1 MVCNTHHKV
10 ERWDCL
16 FAWGFGNVPSPRWWE
31 AYVLH
36 TRFEIGISFD
46 ILTWKFGIDLGFR
59 YRDFGVNI
67 GPVSIW
73 FNKA

>member
-1 MVCNTHHKV
+1 MTCIQKG
-10 ERWDCL
+10 DCEIQR
-16 FAWGFGNVPSPRWWE
+16 GFGNVPSPRWWE

-36 TRFEIGISFD
+36 TRFEIGISVD

-59 YRDFGVNI
+59 YFGVNI

-73 FNKA
+73 FNKP

>member
-1 MVCNTHHKV
+1 MTYKP
-10 ERWDCL
+10 RIQKGDCEIQ
-16 FAWGFGNVPSPRWWE
+16 WGFGNVPSPRWWE

-36 TRFEIGISFD
+36 TRFEIGISVD

-59 YRDFGVNI
+59 YFGINI

-73 FNKA
+73 FNKP